1 MGYSD
6 ERYTIT
12 KRKTPE
18 NHKRGEE
25 MSGFGTLA
33 FRMLGAIA
41 LGQQAGI
48 RLHLWHSAQTCF
60 AGLQIYSLSEIAG
73 SGLKYERLNNY
84 ENNN

>member
-33 FRMLGAIA
+33 FRMLVAIA
-41 LGQQAGI
+41 LGQYMASLRFDTI
-48 RLHLWHSAQTCF
+48 RRHIPAN
-60 AGLQIYSLSEIAG
+60 
-73 SGLKYERLNNY
+73 R
-84 ENNN
+84 

>member
-33 FRMLGAIA
+33 LGMLVAIA

-48 RLHLWHSAQTCF
+48 WLHPNPASQDFRYARCPKLRA
-60 AGLQIYSLSEIAG
+60 AD
-73 SGLKYERLNNY
+73 LNMKD
-84 ENNN
+84 